1 MIRVSRLVVL
11 LGLLVGGSMLSGCIP
26 MPYRT
31 GPTEV
36 GVRTVKWSLLGKKGV
51 EERVYA
57 PGTTHWFVPF
67 FTDWHT
73 FDTRLQNLEMTAGGA
88 YGDRVVRDDL
98 LFKTVD
104 GNDISLDVIISYKI
118 VPEAAPTIL
127 QNVATSDVELREN
140 IVRTITRSKPRDI
153 FGELNTEEF
162 YIAEKRTE
170 QSEQVRVVLN
180 EILKP
185 YGVEVTQVG
194 TRDYRFNPAYQAAIE
209 EKKVADQE
217 VEKLKSETRATVENF
232 LTEVEK
238 AKAEN
243 GKLEEEANGEYRRAV
258 IEADAYYEQQ
268 KSLAQAI
275 LAEAKAEAEGIR
287 EMNAA
292 LSGSGGEMMVKL
304 KIAEALKD
312 KRMIMLPSGGEG
324 GLDVRSTN
332 VNQLLQTLGLQ
343 QLTQPRVSTPPA
355 AAAAPAGAG
364 Q

>member
-1 MIRVSRLVVL
+1 MKTINLATKCSVLALLAVS
-11 LGLLVGGSMLSGCIP
+11 LSGCIVP

-36 GVRTVKWSLLGKKGV
+36 GVRTVKWSVLGERGV
-51 EERVYA
+51 EEKVYE

-73 FDTRLQNLEMTAGGA
+73 FDTRLQNLEMTSVMSRSERMG
-88 YGDRVVRDDL
+88 RDDL

-118 VPEAAPTIL
+118 DKAKAPLIL
-127 QNVATSDVELREN
+127 QTVATSDEELREN

-162 YIAEKRTE
+162 YIAENRTE
-170 QSEQVRVVLN
+170 KSAEVQRILN
-180 EILKP
+180 EILAP

-194 TRDYRFNPAYQAAIE
+194 TRDYRFNPAYQEAIE

-217 VEKLKSETRATVENF
+217 AEKLKSETRATQEKF

-243 GKLEEEANGEYRRAV
+243 AKIQEQADGEYRRAV
-258 IEADAYYEQQ
+258 IEADAFFEQQ
-268 KSLAQAI
+268 QSIAQAVI
-275 LAEAKAEAEGIR
+275 AEAKAEAEAIR

-292 LSGSGGEMMVKL
+292 LAGSGGEAMVKL
-304 KIAEALKD
+304 KLAEALKQ
-312 KRMIMLPSGGEG
+312 KRILMLPVGGNHG
-324 GLDVRSTN
+324 MDIRSTN
-332 VNQLLQTLGLQ
+332 INDLLTTLGIQ
-343 QLTQPRVSTPPA
+343 QLAQPKP
-355 AAAAPAGAG
+355 
-364 Q
+364 

>member
-1 MIRVSRLVVL
+1 MRTL
-11 LGLLVGGSMLSGCIP
+11 LRATLLIALLTGGSMLTGCIP

-51 EERVYA
+51 EENIYA

-73 FDTRLQNLEMTAGGA
+73 FDTRLQNLEMTATTD
-88 YGDRVVRDDL
+88 YGDREVRDDL

-118 VPEAAPTIL
+118 VPELAPTIL
-127 QNVATSDVELREN
+127 QTVATSDTELREN
-140 IVRTITRSKPRDI
+140 IVRTITRSKPRDV

-170 QSEQVRVVLN
+170 KSEQVRTVLN
-180 EILKP
+180 DILKP

-194 TRDYRFNPAYQAAIE
+194 TRDYRFNPAYQQAIE

-217 VEKLKSETRATVENF
+217 VEKLKSETRATVEQY

-238 AKAEN
+238 AKADN
-243 GKLEEEANGEYRRAV
+243 GKLEEEANGEYLRAV
-258 IEADAYYEQQ
+258 IEADAYFEQQ

-304 KIAEALKD
+304 KIAESLKD
-312 KRMIMLPSGGEG
+312 KPVLMLPSGGEG

-343 QLTQPRVSTPPA
+343 QLAKP
-355 AAAAPAGAG
+355 AAPATP
-364 Q
+364 